1 MQLKIC
7 PNCKRVTC
15 DGCDDDEPVYKPTD
29 RIIKDQSNIDEC
41 KRKIREILE

>member
-7 PNCKRVTC
+7 PVCKRVTC
-15 DGCDDDEPVYKPTD
+15 DGCDDDEPVYKPE
-29 RIIKDQSNIDEC
+29 RVKKDQSNIDEC